1 MFVIIVKMLI
11 VNVFEIIKLNKCV
24 FFLEKINNIVKI
36 VFKRIICF
44 KLFCKIFILIV
55 KVININE

>member
-1 MFVIIVKMLI
+1 MLI
-11 VNVFEIIKLNKCV
+11 VNVFEIIKLNKCM

-55 KVININE
+55 KVINIIE